1 VTAPGVVLDASAILA
16 FLGDELGSDI
26 VEEHLLAGAACA
38 AANWSEV
45 AQKSLAAG
53 RDWSTA
59 SALLLSY
66 PLTIAA
72 VTKEDAEWAARRWRR
87 GDGLSLGDRLCL
99 ALSARLGVDAVTA
112 DQAWGDD
119 PPIRQIR

>member
-1 VTAPGVVLDASAILA
+1 VTAPTVVLDASAILA
-16 FLGDELGSDI
+16 FLSDQPGSDT
-26 VEEHLLAGAACA
+26 VERHLLNGAACS

-53 RDWSTA
+53 RDWSAA

-66 PLTIAA
+66 PLTIAE
-72 VTKEDAEWAARRWRR
+72 VTRQDAEWAARRWRPDE
-87 GDGLSLGDRLCL
+87 GPSLGDRLCL

-112 DQAWGDD
+112 DHAWGDD
-119 PPIRQIR
+119 PPVRQIR